1 MESEQPHKKK
11 FRVGKAVLWG
21 TGLASLPGIAKT
33 IASPVKDL
41 ATDTSHGIKHRTPS
55 LKDAKAAW
63 NLDTQE
69 SPEDLFS
76 AYARKAQ
83 LDEARR
89 LHMLTQYRLFTLL
102 GIAAMVGGLVLA
114 WWNLSGVLLTAAAIL
129 FTLSCAYRRDSLQY
143 QRLPTF
149 GRWIRERMW
158 WLFG

>member
-1 MESEQPHKKK
+1 MESDQPKRK
-11 FRVGKAVLWG
+11 FRAGKAVLWG

-33 IASPVKDL
+33 IATPAKDL
-41 ATDTSHGIKHRTPS
+41 ATDTSDGIKRRTPS
-55 LKDAKAAW
+55 LKEAKAAW
-63 NLDTQE
+63 LMDTKE
-69 SPEDLFS
+69 APEELFA

-83 LDEARR
+83 LDDARR
-89 LHMLTQYRLFTLL
+89 LQMLTQYRLFTML
-102 GIAAMVGGLVLA
+102 GIAAMVGGLVLT
-114 WWNLSGVLLTAAAIL
+114 WWNLSGVLLAAAAIL